1 MLELKF
7 ACQAYYWTKPIMDG
21 SIRAEGIEIDA
32 EASFPAQ
39 TFARLIGNA
48 EFDVAELGLTYYIG
62 TLESDDPPF
71 VSIPVFPVR
80 LFRLSS
86 VYVRAG
92 GAIEVPQD
100 LIGKRYGEFYTYG
113 HDAGVWVRG
122 ILRDHHDVPMDS
134 HAAFFI
140 GGVGQPMAELD
151 WLPYRWPAGA
161 RAEHIGP
168 DRTLDSMLIAG
179 EIDVLLSAVEPP
191 ALNDG
196 SGTIR
201 RLFED
206 AEFVER
212 DYFKKQGIH
221 FVLVIVKFAFVSNA
235 IRVGRNKAV
244 HRCFLVCFQHATRP
258 DGRAKWIPYFK
269 KTGVFPIMHTV
280 AIRTEIH
287 RDNPWVARSLYD
299 AFEQARAKVQERE
312 SVREYVPFT
321 RMIPLYPEHQ
331 REILDLMGK
340 DYWPYGLEPNRKTL
354 DAFLGYHHDLGLSR
368 RRFEPEDLF
377 LPERIG

>member
-7 ACQAYYWTKPIMDG
+7 GCQAYDWTKPIMDG

-100 LIGKRYGEFYTYG
+100 LIGKRHGEFYTYG

-140 GGVGQPMAELD
+140 GGVGRPMAELD

-212 DYFKKQGIH
+212 D
-221 FVLVIVKFAFVSNA
+221 
-235 IRVGRNKAV
+235 
-244 HRCFLVCFQHATRP
+244 
-258 DGRAKWIPYFK
+258 YFK

-377 LPERIG
+377 LPEMIG

>member
-1 MLELKF
+1 M
-7 ACQAYYWTKPIMDG
+7 
-21 SIRAEGIEIDA
+21 
-32 EASFPAQ
+32 
-39 TFARLIGNA
+39 
-48 EFDVAELGLTYYIG
+48 
-62 TLESDDPPF
+62 
-71 VSIPVFPVR
+71 
-80 LFRLSS
+80 
-86 VYVRAG
+86 
-92 GAIEVPQD
+92 
-100 LIGKRYGEFYTYG
+100 
-113 HDAGVWVRG
+113 
-122 ILRDHHDVPMDS
+122 
-134 HAAFFI
+134 
-140 GGVGQPMAELD
+140 
-151 WLPYRWPAGA
+151 
-161 RAEHIGP
+161 
-168 DRTLDSMLIAG
+168 
-179 EIDVLLSAVEPP
+179 LLSAVEPP

-212 DYFKKQGIH
+212 DYFKK
-221 FVLVIVKFAFVSNA
+221 
-235 IRVGRNKAV
+235 
-244 HRCFLVCFQHATRP
+244 
-258 DGRAKWIPYFK
+258 
-269 KTGVFPIMHTV
+269 TGVFPIMHTV

-287 RDNPWVARSLYD
+287 RDIPWVARSLYD

-377 LPERIG
+377 LPEMIG